1 MIFLTLY
8 NSTILAILLISFLN
22 AYLYIYFWRKY
33 VSNNKVP
40 QGYGLLVIYYL
51 FIFSLI
57 LKLDI
62 NFVYTFFLILI
73 LSSVYWID
81 DLKSLSAKL
90 RFFLQGTS
98 GFFIFIINAYSLS
111 EYFLLIL
118 IFASFFGLLNILL
131 TNITNFYD
139 GLDLNLSIFV
149 LINSM
154 ISMFIFNNNLPIILI
169 LTIII
174 IFTLTFSVF
183 NMKKNNLFFGDSG
196 CFVFSSILI
205 LLIIYAFNQNNLKIF
220 YLFISISL
228 PLIDVFYV
236 LIYRII
242 KKESLLTRNHYHLY
256 QKYEKFFKNKSYLL
270 LQIINSFLIILIL
283 FILNSFYVLNVN
295 LIMIVSIITSI
306 IFYTLS
312 NLFINEYKE

>member
-8 NSTILAILLISFLN
+8 NSTIVAISLISFLN

-98 GFFIFIINAYSLS
+98 GFFIFIINAYFLS
-111 EYFLLIL
+111 EHFLLIL

-139 GLDLNLSIFV
+139 GLDLNLSICKSDT
-149 LINSM
+149 ICT
-154 ISMFIFNNNLPIILI
+154 FI
-169 LTIII
+169 
-174 IFTLTFSVF
+174 
-183 NMKKNNLFFGDSG
+183 
-196 CFVFSSILI
+196 
-205 LLIIYAFNQNNLKIF
+205 
-220 YLFISISL
+220 
-228 PLIDVFYV
+228 
-236 LIYRII
+236 
-242 KKESLLTRNHYHLY
+242 
-256 QKYEKFFKNKSYLL
+256 
-270 LQIINSFLIILIL
+270 
-283 FILNSFYVLNVN
+283 
-295 LIMIVSIITSI
+295 
-306 IFYTLS
+306 
-312 NLFINEYKE
+312 